1 MCAKLC
7 LLFTLTI
14 FIQSNDAV
22 NPVLRKLN
30 SKINLI
36 KSGFQ
41 REIDD
46 LKYNILDLS
55 TELDIERYRN
65 DELERKLNETLR
77 KITVVAGDG
86 LQGSQNAERT
96 ENLEAKMNSQEEQI
110 KLKQQEKITQ
120 LDLELREE
128 KEKRVALE
136 IIVESIRDKCDVI
149 DNHGDLLNEMKENLT
164 NIAKVN
170 RELEKTID
178 SSETLLDKTNEIRY
192 SMNQFATSLRS
203 AFNAEKRFVRNLTR
217 GLKSDIKRE
226 SKEIKND
233 INAVLSAME
242 SDISNLRSNVSE
254 IRKSSKDLE
263 ELDNRMSSMANMVDE
278 LSSDVAQTQIKLD
291 ANEKAMNE
299 LSSCCFDQSAIVGTT
314 TPTPES
320 TQPLTSTSQRHIPSV
335 SPVTLEPGGPAI
347 LPLYEEEMAQAI
359 RIGSRVVRG
368 RDWSWQDQDG
378 TPPGP
383 GSVVGWYGG
392 GRSSR
397 EVYVKWDRGIR
408 ANYRVGAHGK
418 YDLYLL
424 PDQNRFEIQPI
435 FGPDLEEAIK
445 IGSRVVR
452 GRDWAWGDQDGNPP
466 TPGTVTGW
474 QDNDQASKQV
484 VVKWDS
490 GKIVNYRVGAQG
502 KYDLYLLKD
511 Q

>member
-1 MCAKLC
+1 
-7 LLFTLTI
+7 
-14 FIQSNDAV
+14 
-22 NPVLRKLN
+22 
-30 SKINLI
+30 
-36 KSGFQ
+36 
-41 REIDD
+41 
-46 LKYNILDLS
+46 
-55 TELDIERYRN
+55 
-65 DELERKLNETLR
+65 
-77 KITVVAGDG
+77 
-86 LQGSQNAERT
+86 
-96 ENLEAKMNSQEEQI
+96 MNSQEEQI

-299 LSSCCFDQSAIVGTT
+299 LSSCCFGKKVFQS
-314 TPTPES
+314 
-320 TQPLTSTSQRHIPSV
+320 
-335 SPVTLEPGGPAI
+335 
-347 LPLYEEEMAQAI
+347 
-359 RIGSRVVRG
+359 
-368 RDWSWQDQDG
+368 
-378 TPPGP
+378 
-383 GSVVGWYGG
+383 
-392 GRSSR
+392 
-397 EVYVKWDRGIR
+397 
-408 ANYRVGAHGK
+408 
-418 YDLYLL
+418 
-424 PDQNRFEIQPI
+424 
-435 FGPDLEEAIK
+435 
-445 IGSRVVR
+445 
-452 GRDWAWGDQDGNPP
+452 
-466 TPGTVTGW
+466 
-474 QDNDQASKQV
+474 
-484 VVKWDS
+484 
-490 GKIVNYRVGAQG
+490 
-502 KYDLYLLKD
+502 
-511 Q
+511 